1 MSDALFD
8 MDPVAFPTPGGRE
21 LSADQRRTLRQ
32 RQRLERG
39 THPIAHRGL
48 HPDAPRVTAPNEP
61 GDGPRC
67 GSCAHLK
74 VSPYPVRTYFKC
86 DLVGSTHGAGTDVRR
101 WWPACTAWEAKP

>member
-1 MSDALFD
+1 MSEALFD
-8 MDPVAFPTPGGRE
+8 MEPVARPTPGGTE

-39 THPIAHRGL
+39 VHPIAHRGL
-48 HPDAPRVTAPNEP
+48 HPEAPRVTDPNQA

-67 GSCAHLK
+67 GSCARLEA
-74 VSPYPVRTYFKC
+74 SPYHNRRYLKC
-86 DLVGSTHGAGTDVRR
+86 ALVGTTNGAGTDMRR